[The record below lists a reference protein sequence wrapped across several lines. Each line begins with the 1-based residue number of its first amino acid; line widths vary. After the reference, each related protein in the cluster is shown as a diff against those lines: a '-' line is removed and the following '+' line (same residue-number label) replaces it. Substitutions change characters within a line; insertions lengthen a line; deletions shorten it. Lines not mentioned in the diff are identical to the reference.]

1 MLMKPIL
8 LAVLFSCLLV
18 SCGYWS
24 SSRSIYARVELY
36 AAGVPTAWF
45 RRSAVDLDSGTLF
58 RINVRRQQVPTPA
71 GSKKIIVWKIRP
83 AGAFRPM
90 DDIAPITYGQLN
102 TGWEQEI
109 AQSEPPPPLLDGY
122 VYRVAQ
128 RWLLNGRCRPYVY
141 SKGRKL
147 QPYTEDLPESPCK
160 INR

>member
-8 LAVLFSCLLV
+8 LAVLLSCLLV

-24 SSRSIYARVELY
+24 SSSITLVSNSTPLAFQLHGSDEVQWIWIQGPYQNKRAPAAEL
-36 AAGVPTAWF
+36 PPL
-45 RRSAVDLDSGTLF
+45 LDK
-58 RINVRRQQVPTPA
+58 
-71 GSKKIIVWKIRP
+71 KKIIVWKIRP

-109 AQSEPPPPLLDGY
+109 PQSEPPPPLLDGY
-122 VYRVAQ
+122 VYHVGAVAVK
-128 RWLLNGRCRPYVY
+128 RPVPTLCVYV
-141 SKGRKL
+141 KGGKL

-160 INR
+160 